1 MKKTLLFRVDGGRQW
16 IGGLYY
22 CKNILYSVA
31 QNQDLLEK
39 YRIHIYVSKEN
50 REIFSEFEKQMR
62 LSILPENKKLQ
73 NLLLLCKTLWPGTAY
88 VYYVLS
94 AKYDKLIGKKSIYWI
109 PDFQYLHYPQYFTEE
124 DKREK
129 NGKYEVIAQSKGKLV
144 LSSQDCLKDFLSLHP
159 DCKIKCAVVPF
170 VSYIE
175 KELREID
182 TKIESDILKKYGL
195 HKGNYLYIPNQF
207 WQHKN
212 HVVVL
217 KAMKELKHMGE
228 LEKFRFVFTGEML
241 DDRNPSYIKEIKK
254 YMEDPEIAD
263 HILNLGFLGRRE
275 QLVIMKNA
283 KMLIQPSLFE
293 GWGTVLEDAKVLDK
307 LVVLSDIPVHREQMN
322 ENCMLF
328 RPTDK
333 RSLAETILE
342 MSKRTHEDHL
352 EQGLANMKERAF
364 EYGKK
369 LASLLLHD

>member
-31 QNQDLLEK
+31 QNRALMEK

-50 REIFSEFEKQMR
+50 REIFSEFEGQMK
-62 LSILPENKKLQ
+62 IFTLPENKKLQ
-73 NLLLLCKTLWPGTAY
+73 NWLLLCKTLWPGTAY

-109 PDFQYLHYPQYFTEE
+109 PDFQYLHYPQYFSQE
-124 DKREK
+124 DMREK
-129 NGKYEVIAQSKGKLV
+129 NEKYRVISQSKGKLV
-144 LSSQDCLKDFLSLHP
+144 LSSQDCLKDFHSLHP
-159 DCKIKCAVVPF
+159 DCQVKLAVVPF

-175 KELREID
+175 KELRNIQAEQ
-182 TKIESDILKKYGL
+182 EANVLKKYGL
-195 HKGNYLYIPNQF
+195 KKKEYLYIPNQF

-212 HVVVL
+212 HIVVL
-217 KAMKELKHMGE
+217 KAMKLLKQMGE
-228 LEKFRFVFTGEML
+228 LEKFQFVFTGEMF
-241 DDRNPSYIKEIKK
+241 DDRNLSYVEEIRK
-254 YMEDPEIAD
+254 YMEDGQIID
-263 HILNLGFLGRRE
+263 SISNLGFLSRSE
-275 QLVIMKNA
+275 QLVVMKNA

-328 RPTDK
+328 EPTNE
-333 RSLAETILE
+333 RSLAETILK
-342 MSKRTHEDHL
+342 MDKRTHEDQL
-352 EQGLANMKERAF
+352 EQGLANMKIRAGK
-364 EYGKK
+364 YGDQ
-369 LASLLLHD
+369 LAKLLLDA